1 MNPTG
6 RSIAAIVV
14 GFFAI
19 VILSIGTD
27 VLMHQLGIFPR
38 NGQGMTNRL
47 FVLATGYRTLIS
59 IFGCYLA
66 AKLAP
71 SKPMK
76 HAIWLGV
83 IGIFFALI
91 GVAVSW
97 QHPELGPHWYPVAL
111 VVVALPCAWIGGK
124 IRERQLESSKLAVS
138 S

>member
-1 MNPTG
+1 MSPTA
-6 RSIAAIVV
+6 RSITAIVV

-47 FVLATGYRTLIS
+47 FLLATAYRTLIS

-76 HAIWLGV
+76 HAMWLGI
-83 IGIFFALI
+83 IGLVFALF

-97 QHPELGPHWYPVAL
+97 NRPELGPHWYPIAL
-111 VVVALPCAWIGGK
+111 VVVALPCAWMGGK
-124 IRERQLESSKLAVS
+124 LCERQLATAN
-138 S
+138 